1 MSKTRQKLDYKKPV
15 KLTDHTRAF
24 NDLTNFG
31 NGITLVSN
39 KIEAKIAL
47 VIAKSQTLQ
56 SLIES
61 TRLFGT

>member
-1 MSKTRQKLDYKKPV
+1 MSKTRQKTV

-47 VIAKSQTLQ
+47 VDREHLA
-56 SLIES
+56 
-61 TRLFGT
+61 RDP

>member
-1 MSKTRQKLDYKKPV
+1 M

-31 NGITLVSN
+31 CEAHAMTGNGITLVSN
-39 KIEAKIAL
+39 KIKAKIAL